1 MNTPH
6 PFPQLSHA
14 TPGNERSSL
23 NESAKST
30 ERVDSRLTLAVDQ
43 RSGYLSGV
51 GGSGG
56 GVIFR
61 KSFIG

>member
-1 MNTPH
+1 MI
-6 PFPQLSHA
+6 PFLLNSTHA

-30 ERVDSRLTLAVDQ
+30 ERVDSPPSTLAVDQ